1 MQFTEDRLSDIR
13 TALLGPD
20 GSALI
25 HLMHLKGFGQ
35 DTSDAAPASLQL
47 ATDLRWIDPDSGVL
61 TPLGTCAADSCREYQ
76 FWIERDRKTP
86 FDGYAPHLSPA
97 FFKGRKVLEIG
108 PGMGA
113 NLMSIAAAGGEVL
126 GVEPVTAYIQMGAI
140 LSEREGLAAP
150 DVRQGAAEDIPFG
163 NASAD
168 LILCASAHQYFEILP
183 AFHEIARTLTK
194 GGELLI
200 VGGTFKPYFWGGLKA
215 ILQERSGA
223 AAYVI
228 TVLNS
233 LSYMAFKTRV
243 IPARTGFSTSR
254 PVYPSQA
261 ALMRLLS
268 QTGFEQVSDPVK
280 VGPETC
286 LHVRLR

>member
-1 MQFTEDRLSDIR
+1 MQFSEDRLTEIR

-35 DTSDAAPASLQL
+35 DTSEAAAPVLQL
-47 ATDLRWIDPDSGVL
+47 ATDLRWIDPDTGAL

-76 FWIERDRKTP
+76 FWTERDRKTP
-86 FDGYAPHLSPA
+86 FEGYAPHLSSTY
-97 FFKGRKVLEIG
+97 FKGRKVLEIG

-140 LSEREGLAAP
+140 LSEREGLPAP
-150 DVRQGAAEDIPFG
+150 DVRQGAAEEIPFEK
-163 NASAD
+163 ASAD

-183 AFHEIARTLTK
+183 AFHEIARTLSK

-215 ILQERSGA
+215 VLKERSGA

-233 LSYMAFKTRV
+233 LSYMAIKKRV

-261 ALMRLLS
+261 GLMRLLS
-268 QTGFEQVSDPVK
+268 QTGFEQVSAPVM

-286 LHVRLR
+286 FHVRLR